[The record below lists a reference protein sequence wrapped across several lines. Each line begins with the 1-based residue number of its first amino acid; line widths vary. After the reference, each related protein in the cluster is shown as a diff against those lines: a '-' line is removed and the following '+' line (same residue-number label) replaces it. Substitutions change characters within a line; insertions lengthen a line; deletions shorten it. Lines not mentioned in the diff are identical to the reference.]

1 MDLLLILTYT
11 AICVAIFKIFKIPLN
26 KWSVPT
32 AALGG
37 VIIVGG
43 LIFLMN
49 YNHPHSRT
57 AMRAFVSTPIVPNV
71 KGTVIEVTAEANQP
85 LKKGDVLFRIDPVPY
100 QAVVDQKQA
109 ALDLAKAQVTELEH
123 RVTQAESVVE
133 KAQSGRDRTWQSYER
148 FTQASAG
155 GAVSETSLENKRQFY
170 VSSEAVLSEAKA
182 NLARTKLELDSHK
195 SAFMDQKKADLKR
208 AQFDLDSTVVRAPAD
223 GYVTHVRL
231 RPGMMAASLPLR
243 PTMTF
248 ISSDKGD
255 HYVIA
260 SFRQN
265 AILRLQQGYEAEIIF
280 PSLPGRIFKAEVVH
294 TLPALGEGELQ
305 ATGSLGKTKDL
316 IAAGKGLAPVKL
328 KIVDDISEFNL
339 PDGVFAE
346 VAVYSDKMHHVAIM
360 RKILLRMKSWQSYI
374 YLDH

>member
-11 AICVAIFKIFKIPLN
+11 AFCVAVFKIFKIPLN

-32 AALGG
+32 AVLGG
-37 VIIVGG
+37 VILIGG

-57 AMRAFVSTPIVPNV
+57 AVRAFISTPIIPNV
-71 KGTVIEVTAEANQP
+71 KGVVVEVPAKANTP
-85 LKKGDVLFRIDPVPY
+85 LKKGDVLFKIDPVPF
-100 QAVVDQKQA
+100 QAIVDQKRA
-109 ALDLAKAQVTELEH
+109 AVELAKAQVEQMNKLVE
-123 RVTQAESVVE
+123 QAESVVD
-133 KAQSGRDRTWQSYER
+133 KAQSERDRTLQQYER
-148 FTQASAG
+148 FAKASD
-155 GAVSETSLENKRQFY
+155 AVSEASLENRRQFY
-170 VSSEAVLSEAKA
+170 ISAEAALAESKA
-182 NLARTKLELDSHK
+182 NLSRQKLERDSQKTDVLVQRQAELD
-195 SAFMDQKKADLKR
+195 R
-208 AQFDLDSTVVRAPAD
+208 AQFDLDSTVVKAPAD
-223 GYVTHVRL
+223 GYVTHVRVK
-231 RPGMMAASLPLR
+231 PGMMAVSFPLR

-248 ISSDKGD
+248 IATDVND
-255 HYVIA
+255 HFVIA

-265 AILRLQQGYEAEIIF
+265 AMMRLKADYEAEIIF
-280 PSLPGRIFKAEVVH
+280 PSIPGRVFKAKVVH

-305 ATGSLGKTKDL
+305 ATGNLVRSTEMV
-316 IAAGKGLAPVKL
+316 AAGRGLAPVK
-328 KIVDDISEFNL
+328 IRIEDDISEYDL